1 MFNQS
6 TIMPNRYKIIKIN
19 HKIGILF
26 FTQPMTYFSSGLPL
40 QIIKTFNTFIFSN
53 KFINKI
59 FQPGRK
65 NDH

>member
-1 MFNQS
+1 MEL
-6 TIMPNRYKIIKIN
+6 IEP
-19 HKIGILF
+19 
-26 FTQPMTYFSSGLPL
+26 
-40 QIIKTFNTFIFSN
+40 TFNTFIFSN